1 MKKYIKP
8 QTCTIELNAE
18 SMLAA
23 SKYEINP
30 DKQTNEAW
38 SEGLDSWDSE
48 NWGIIYCEVVSLLYI
63 SFISSRR
70 RHYFFIQPVITLLI
84 GTDYHLGI
92 VGYLILIDSL

>member
-38 SEGLDSWDSE
+38 SEGLDS
-48 NWGIIYCEVVSLLYI
+48 CEVVSLLYI